1 MNGRAAKF
9 PGQGPRIAGLAL
21 GAIILS
27 VGLLSESRAQD
38 SNLGPILDRIERL
51 ERDIRTLN
59 LSISRG
65 TPLPPASQQ
74 DAGAAGGLSKTAIA
88 RLGLRMDRLEQDIRD
103 ATGAMEE
110 MNYRI
115 NQVVE
120 RLDKLVGDVD
130 FRLSALEEKLSG
142 GGQPRALGQGPGF
155 GGPGIAAAPSPA
167 GVQAAPGPQSLG
179 TVSVSAIEAVQSQKL
194 QARAPQASQQTVALA
209 PAQQAA
215 VSPPPSPLPA
225 GTAKEQYAYAFNL
238 LRQTNYDQAEVALKA
253 FIEAH
258 ADDPLTSNAR
268 YWLGE
273 THYVRGAYQ
282 DAAQVFFEGFQ
293 KDPKGPKAADTLL
306 KLGMSL
312 AGLNKQPEACAAFTK
327 VLADF
332 PRASAGVKSAVSRER
347 QRNGCP

>member
-1 MNGRAAKF
+1 M
-9 PGQGPRIAGLAL
+9 GPL
-21 GAIILS
+21 
-27 VGLLSESRAQD
+27 
-38 SNLGPILDRIERL
+38 LDRMERL

-65 TPLPPASQQ
+65 TPLPPASESA
-74 DAGAAGGLSKTAIA
+74 AGAADGLSKPAVA

-103 ATGAMEE
+103 ATGTMEE
-110 MNYRI
+110 INFRI

-130 FRLSALEEKLSG
+130 FRLSSLEEKLSG

-155 GGPGIAAAPSPA
+155 GGPSIAAAPSPA
-167 GVQAAPGPQSLG
+167 GVQAIAPGPQSLG
-179 TVSVSAIEAVQSQKL
+179 TVSVSAIEAVQNQKQ
-194 QARAPQASQQTVALA
+194 QAGAPQTSVPSPAPA

-215 VSPPPSPLPA
+215 VSAPPGPLPA
-225 GTAKEQYAYAFNL
+225 GTPKEQYAYAFNL

-332 PRASAGVKSAVSRER
+332 PRASGGVKSAVSRER

>member
-1 MNGRAAKF
+1 M
-9 PGQGPRIAGLAL
+9 
-21 GAIILS
+21 GACFLS
-27 VGLLSESRAQD
+27 VGLVSEGSAQD
-38 SNLGPILDRIERL
+38 SDVRPLLDRMERL

-65 TPLPPASQQ
+65 TPLPPASQGETSS
-74 DAGAAGGLSKTAIA
+74 ANGLSKPAIA

-103 ATGAMEE
+103 ATGTMEE
-110 MNYRI
+110 MNFRI

-130 FRLSALEEKLSG
+130 FRLSALEEKLSR
-142 GGQPRALGQGPGF
+142 GGQPRALGQAPGI
-155 GGPGIAAAPSPA
+155 GSPSIAAAPSPA
-167 GVQAAPGPQSLG
+167 GVQAIAPGPQSLG
-179 TVSVSAIEAVQSQKL
+179 TVSVSAIEAIQSQKL
-194 QARAPQASQQTVALA
+194 EAGSTSAPAQPAAPTPT

-215 VSPPPSPLPA
+215 VPQAAGSLPA
-225 GTAKEQYAYAFNL
+225 GTPKEQYAYAFNL
-238 LRQTNYDQAEVALKA
+238 LRQTNYDQAEIALKS
-253 FIEAH
+253 FVEMH
-258 ADDPLTSNAR
+258 ADDPLASNAR

-282 DAAQVFFEGFQ
+282 EAAQVFFEGFQ

-312 AGLNKQPEACAAFTK
+312 AVLDKQPEACAAFTK

-332 PRASAGVKSAVSRER
+332 PRASAGVKSAVTRER

>member
-1 MNGRAAKF
+1 M
-9 PGQGPRIAGLAL
+9 
-21 GAIILS
+21 
-27 VGLLSESRAQD
+27 
-38 SNLGPILDRIERL
+38 ERL

-65 TPLPPASQQ
+65 TPLPVASQGE
-74 DAGAAGGLSKTAIA
+74 AGAADGVSKPAIA

-103 ATGAMEE
+103 ATGTMEE
-110 MNYRI
+110 INFRI

-130 FRLSALEEKLSG
+130 FRLSSLEEKFSG
-142 GGQPRALGQGPGF
+142 GGQPRALGQGPGGL
-155 GGPGIAAAPSPA
+155 GGPSIAAAPSPA

-179 TVSVSAIEAVQSQKL
+179 TVSVSAIEAVQNQKR
-194 QARAPQASQQTVALA
+194 QAGLAQAPVQSAAPAPA

-215 VSPPPSPLPA
+215 VTPPPGPLPA
-225 GTAKEQYAYAFNL
+225 GTPKEQYAYAFNL

-253 FIEAH
+253 FVETH
-258 ADDPLTSNAR
+258 ADDPLASNAR

-282 DAAQVFFEGFQ
+282 EAAQVFFEGFQ

>member
-38 SNLGPILDRIERL
+38 SNLGPILDRMERL

-65 TPLPPASQQ
+65 TPLPPASQG
-74 DAGAAGGLSKTAIA
+74 DAGAAGGLSKPAIA

-103 ATGAMEE
+103 ATGTMEE
-110 MNYRI
+110 LNFRI

-155 GGPGIAAAPSPA
+155 GGPSISAAPSPA
-167 GVQAAPGPQSLG
+167 GVQAIAPGPQSLG
-179 TVSVSAIEAVQSQKL
+179 TVSVSAIEAVQAQKL
-194 QARAPQASQQTVALA
+194 QTGSPQAPA

-215 VSPPPSPLPA
+215 VSPPPGPLPA
-225 GTAKEQYAYAFNL
+225 GTPKEQYAYAFNL
-238 LRQTNYDQAEVALKA
+238 LRQTNYDQAEMALKA
-253 FIEAH
+253 FIETH

-282 DAAQVFFEGFQ
+282 EAAQVFFEGFQ